1 LPTKKSLI
9 LLSKLLVT
17 LIGLVCLVYGS
28 ARTLQ
33 LSLFAL
39 KQGTFGVVEAFS
51 LFSGIVLI
59 SSGALLTLSIP
70 SSLRVRFKR
79 ARLKEKT
86 NYVYGFGSTLAIGI
100 GATLGSPLFVLIP
113 ENIVQYEFV
122 SLGALVLATALSVF
136 MAKVYSDMYIT
147 SKQENLGA
155 LGGPSFTKVA
165 CGTRSMRYFVSRVSM
180 WIANTALAA
189 YSKLVLI
196 IFEVEFFPP
205 ILRYYGVNG
214 ILEQS
219 VVYGLAILLIAWAVV
234 SALYEKRLLKAIGRL
249 QIVSTAALILI
260 LVYESVLLGDKGDWN
275 LSGLFNIHLQTN
287 WISSLVIDT
296 GYLYILF
303 FGFQEIQALERD
315 TFENSSIPLIS
326 WMKKGYKMEKTKY
339 LGVSMIASVVI
350 AAIINI
356 LYALA
361 VYSVHPTLN
370 ALEEAQ
376 IPALYLAKTLLGV
389 NHELLMAIAFL
400 LATFTTFVP
409 SYLAASRHLAA
420 LGEDGFLPQTIGSYS
435 WLFTLIWII
444 LLAFGPQDFLVN
456 ITDIMVLI
464 SLGFITLSGIWLR
477 KHGFF
482 MLDRRDLLPL
492 FVGLSCFVAG
502 GSVFFIDPKVTVF
515 GALTIILM
523 YFVYDAFELGTFG
536 VSLFLAFLNALTLL
550 SSFSIPKGVY
560 PATPLDILGFNV
572 YYSVPPHL
580 TQPLLALAITALLG
594 NAFMDT
600 ALLKTQHKKL

>member
-1 LPTKKSLI
+1 MPTKKSLI

-70 SSLRVRFKR
+70 TSLRVRFKR

-214 ILEQS
+214 
-219 VVYGLAILLIAWAVV
+219 Y
-234 SALYEKRLLKAIGRL
+234 
-249 QIVSTAALILI
+249 
-260 LVYESVLLGDKGDWN
+260 
-275 LSGLFNIHLQTN
+275 
-287 WISSLVIDT
+287 
-296 GYLYILF
+296 
-303 FGFQEIQALERD
+303 
-315 TFENSSIPLIS
+315 
-326 WMKKGYKMEKTKY
+326 
-339 LGVSMIASVVI
+339 
-350 AAIINI
+350 
-356 LYALA
+356 
-361 VYSVHPTLN
+361 
-370 ALEEAQ
+370 
-376 IPALYLAKTLLGV
+376 
-389 NHELLMAIAFL
+389 
-400 LATFTTFVP
+400 
-409 SYLAASRHLAA
+409 
-420 LGEDGFLPQTIGSYS
+420 
-435 WLFTLIWII
+435 
-444 LLAFGPQDFLVN
+444 
-456 ITDIMVLI
+456 
-464 SLGFITLSGIWLR
+464 
-477 KHGFF
+477 
-482 MLDRRDLLPL
+482 
-492 FVGLSCFVAG
+492 
-502 GSVFFIDPKVTVF
+502 
-515 GALTIILM
+515 
-523 YFVYDAFELGTFG
+523 
-536 VSLFLAFLNALTLL
+536 
-550 SSFSIPKGVY
+550 
-560 PATPLDILGFNV
+560 
-572 YYSVPPHL
+572 
-580 TQPLLALAITALLG
+580 
-594 NAFMDT
+594 
-600 ALLKTQHKKL
+600 